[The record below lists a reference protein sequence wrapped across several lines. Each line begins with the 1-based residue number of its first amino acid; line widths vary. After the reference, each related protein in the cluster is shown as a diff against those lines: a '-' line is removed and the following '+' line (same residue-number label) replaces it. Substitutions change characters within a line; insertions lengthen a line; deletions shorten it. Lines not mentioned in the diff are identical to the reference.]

1 MWNYWWAHSK
11 DDEFDNGTAHTL
23 GWYRATIPTSK
34 LGTQSY
40 NCFDDDGENDNDAR
54 LNSILGRDSEL
65 RTLYGHCGITNGSL
79 ATMYCCPPSQTAIVV
94 LGNAAEAVDAPETI
108 SKILLQAVFDLK
120 PRIDLLPL
128 LREQRKR
135 CLKAHDKVISVWEH
149 GRDASKYTSSA
160 QDFIGSYLGLDTCR
174 ISIIASDTAEAQ
186 IAVVFNDNNSS
197 KCDLEPHNDNSLSFM
212 VTEHDKLLAKSMG
225 DWDHYKAGVFDF
237 VRENGVVK
245 GFWWKWHIDE
255 YQSLWVK
262 IGERVD
268 QKDIEQ
274 TLETFGR
281 SRTVEV

>member
-135 CLKAHDKVISVWEH
+135 CLKAHDKVISDWEH

-281 SRTVEV
+281 FRTVEV